1 MRCEDNRMKNLFSIT
16 NKIALVSGGSSGIGR
31 MIAQGLVENG
41 VKTYIIA
48 RDEARCRE
56 TAAELSQSGQCI
68 ALPGDL
74 GTLDGVRRLA
84 QELAQHESHLDI
96 LINNAGALSDT
107 PLDEFSEE
115 DWDSVMDLN
124 LKSPFFLTQQLLPL
138 LRQAATPQNP
148 ARIINIGSVGGL
160 RVSGRENYAYVAS
173 KAGLHH
179 LTRALAKRLGSENI
193 TVNAIAPGPFPS
205 KLTEGVSQEV
215 KDTLC
220 RQIPRGR
227 FGESED
233 IAGTVIYL
241 ASRAGAYVTATLIPI
256 DGGILGTL

>member
-1 MRCEDNRMKNLFSIT
+1 MKNLFSIT
-16 NKIALVSGGSSGIGR
+16 NKIALVSGGSGGIGR

-41 VKTYIIA
+41 VKTYIVA
-48 RDEARCRE
+48 RDVARCRAA
-56 TAAELSQSGQCI
+56 AAELSQSGQCI

-74 GTLDGVRRLA
+74 GTLEGVRRLTE
-84 QELAQHESHLDI
+84 ELAQYEGHLDI
-96 LINNAGALSDT
+96 LVNNAGALSDT
-107 PLDEFSEE
+107 PLDDFSED

-138 LRQAATPQNP
+138 LRRAATPTSP
-148 ARIINIGSVGGL
+148 ARVINIGSVGGL

-205 KLTEGVSQEV
+205 KLTESASEEA
-215 KDTLC
+215 KDAIC
-220 RQIPRGR
+220 KQIPRGR
-227 FGESED
+227 FGEAED
-233 IAGTVIYL
+233 IAGAVIYL
-241 ASRAGAYVTATLIPI
+241 SSRAGAYVTATLIPV
-256 DGGILGTL
+256 DGGIFGTL